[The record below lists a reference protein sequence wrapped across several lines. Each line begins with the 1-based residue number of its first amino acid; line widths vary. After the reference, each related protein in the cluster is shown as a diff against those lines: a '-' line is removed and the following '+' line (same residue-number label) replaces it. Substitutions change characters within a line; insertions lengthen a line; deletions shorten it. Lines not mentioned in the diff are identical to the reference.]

1 MAERSPASW
10 LAILEQRLDA
20 RWREWKVYDNYYEGN
35 HRLAGWLR
43 NARRATHGTVL
54 GRLLDGLQI
63 NYMPLVVDLAAERM
77 RVQGF
82 QLAGDNN
89 KQAWDIWQANNL
101 DSQSN
106 MVHTESIKLGE
117 AYWLVQ
123 PTDGDYPRIT
133 AEHPSQVIVAHAPGD
148 RRIRLAALK
157 RWTDDDGY
165 TYANVYLPDR
175 VVKYRS
181 QRNTV
186 GQQTWGEGQVFPNP
200 LGVVPVVPV
209 PNNPSMLH
217 GGRSDLAG
225 GLTEL
230 QDAIEYQMASL
241 LTGIEYHALPQRV
254 MLGVE
259 PPRDP
264 ETGKVVSDAV
274 MQRQK
279 LWYFNAPDAKVAEFS
294 QADLQGIRASVDAS
308 IGDLAAQSRVP
319 LYFFR
324 PTAISN
330 ISAETLVGLDAALV
344 SKAHDKRDPF
354 GEGHEEMQRLA
365 FRAIDPDDPR
375 GRSYAAETDWK
386 DTESRSEAQRTDA
399 VVKLV
404 AIGLPAEIAFER
416 LGFSPQEVDRIMEIR
431 ELEGLLEI
439 PDTALTAQALLKSKA
454 EQDVS
459 PAP

>member
-20 RWREWKVYDNYYEGN
+20 RWREWKVYDDYYEGN
-35 HRLAGWLR
+35 HRLAEWLR
-43 NARRATHGTVL
+43 SVQLATRGTVL
-54 GRLLDGLQI
+54 GRLLNGLQN
-63 NYMPLVVDLAAERM
+63 NYMPLVVDSVAERM

-82 QLAGDNN
+82 QLAGDDD

-181 QRNTV
+181 QSKT
-186 GQQTWGEGQVFPNP
+186 GLEAWGEGQVFPNP

-217 GGRSDLAG
+217 GGRSDLAL

-264 ETGKVVSDAV
+264 ETGKVISDAA
-274 MQRQK
+274 MQRSK
-279 LWYFNAPDAKVAEFS
+279 ILYFNGKDAKTAEWS
-294 QADLQGIRASVDAS
+294 QADLSGIRESIDGS

-344 SKAHDKRDPF
+344 SKGHDKRDPF

-365 FRAIDPDDPR
+365 FRALDPDDPR

-404 AIGLPAEIAFER
+404 AIGLPPEIAFER
-416 LGFSPQEVDRIMEIR
+416 LGFSPQEVDRIMELR
-431 ELEGLLEI
+431 ELE
-439 PDTALTAQALLKSKA
+439 ALLNPVEPDA
-454 EQDVS
+454 S

>member
-1 MAERSPASW
+1 MEALVAERSPASW
-10 LAILEQRLDA
+10 LAILEDRLDA
-20 RWREWKVYDNYYEGN
+20 RWREWKVYDDYYAGN

-43 NARRATHGTVL
+43 SVQQASRGTVL
-54 GRLLDGLQI
+54 SRLLDGLQN
-63 NYMPLVVDLAAERM
+63 NYMPLVVDSVAERM

-82 QLAGDNN
+82 RVAGDDDRL
-89 KQAWDIWQANNL
+89 AWDIWQANNL

-106 MVHTESIKLGE
+106 MVHTEAIKLGE
-117 AYWLVQ
+117 AYWMVQ
-123 PTDGDYPRIT
+123 PVDGGLPRVT

-148 RRIRLAALK
+148 RRVRLAALK
-157 RWTDDDGY
+157 RWADDDGY

-181 QRNTV
+181 QRKT
-186 GQQTWGEGQVFPNP
+186 GREAWGEGQVVPNP

-259 PPRDP
+259 PPRHP
-264 ETGKVVSDAV
+264 ETGKVISDAV
-274 MQRQK
+274 MQSQK
-279 LWYFNAPDAKVAEFS
+279 ILYFNSENAKVAEWS
-294 QADLQGIRASVDAS
+294 QADLSGIRESLDGS

-330 ISAETLVGLDAALV
+330 ISAETLIGLDAALV
-344 SKAHDKRDPF
+344 SKGHDKRDPF
-354 GEGHEEMQRLA
+354 GEAHEEMQRLA
-365 FRAIDPDDPR
+365 FRAIDPADPR
-375 GRSYAAETDWK
+375 ANAHAAETDWK

-416 LGFSPQEVDRIMEIR
+416 LGFSPAEVERIMQIR
-431 ELEGLLEI
+431 ELEN
-439 PDTALTAQALLKSKA
+439 LTFPERDEDPLPP
-454 EQDVS
+454 VVG
-459 PAP
+459 